1 MCDRVPCPLKQK
13 LKRGPGVEAT
23 IVLVVTPNLFDFSAP
38 GKHIFSIDD
47 TYYTS
52 NSGIGGSGGTI
63 FYHGVQPNKGPD
75 SGTVVRSLQAWH
87 YTDRVVSIK
96 VGLTNGSVKQFGTT
110 AHESGLIESD
120 VFFIDDGEKII
131 SLSIWGT
138 SYGGGR
144 CKGFKLTT
152 DQKRSMTINL
162 QVDDPYTYEPQIGS
176 GILVGVFGTTHED
189 LVCIGFALLHRASA
203 QLIGVEY
210 PDISKLLVTTSP
222 REIKSIVY
230 NNSEGTVEQQFTFDG
245 SVTVTTEESWSIT
258 VGMESSIDV
267 EVTAGIPIIDEVKVK
282 VSLKISAS
290 NTYKRTSTET
300 TQQSFSFPVEVPAGK
315 NVQASAAIYEG
326 NIKTKYVGKMVYT
339 LDSGKTFSY
348 NTTGDYYGIAASEA
362 VVSVKEY

>member
-1 MCDRVPCPLKQK
+1 M
-13 LKRGPGVEAT
+13 
-23 IVLVVTPNLFDFSAP
+23 
-38 GKHIFSIDD
+38 FSIDD

-52 NSGIGGSGGTI
+52 NSGMGGSGGTI

-87 YTDRVVSIK
+87 YSDRVVSIK
-96 VGLTNGSVKQFGTT
+96 VGQTNGSVKQFGTT
-110 AHESGLIESD
+110 VHESGLIESD
-120 VFFIDDGEKII
+120 IFFIDDGEKII
-131 SLSIWGT
+131 SVSIWGT

-144 CKGFKLTT
+144 CKGFELTT

-315 NVQASAAIYEG
+315 YVQASAAIYEG